1 MERLRSPTRRKV
13 ALALGAVVAAV
24 AGGALIAIPNGD
36 GGSEAASRAAAPVA
50 AQPVAAKTAERAPTD
65 EIRYVSASPEETAS
79 AREAASAAIAAARR
93 KEQQAQIERGPG
105 GLLPASA
112 GDNGTFDEPT
122 GPGRELDAE
131 TMSGAAGLPPE
142 RSALLIGR
150 TAIAPAGAPD
160 QVERAIT
167 AANAIVGRPYIWG
180 GGHAS
185 WNDRGYDCSGAV
197 SYALGGAGLLG
208 APVASSALMDW
219 GEPGPGKWITVYANP
234 GHTYAVIAG
243 LRWDTAG
250 EQRGTGPKWHAELPY
265 PDGYV
270 VRHPPGL

>member
-1 MERLRSPTRRKV
+1 MKI
-13 ALALGAVVAAV
+13 ALALGAMIAAV
-24 AGGALIAIPNGD
+24 AGGALITTADGSGD
-36 GGSEAASRAAAPVA
+36 SEAASPTAAPVA
-50 AQPVAAKTAERAPTD
+50 ARTAERAPTD
-65 EIRYVSASPEETAS
+65 EIRYASASPEEVATA
-79 AREAASAAIAAARR
+79 RKAADAAIAAARR
-93 KEQQAQIERGPG
+93 KEERAHIEPGPG

-112 GDNGTFDEPT
+112 GDNGTHDEPS
-122 GPGRELDAE
+122 GPVREIDAV
-131 TMSGAAGLPPE
+131 TMSGAADLPPE

-150 TAIAPAGAPD
+150 TAIAPAGAPFE
-160 QVERAIT
+160 VERAID

-180 GGHAS
+180 GGHAT

-208 APVASSALMDW
+208 APVDSSALMDW
-219 GEPGPGKWITVYANP
+219 GEPGRGKWITVYANP

-243 LRWDTAG
+243 LRWDTVG

-270 VRHPPGL
+270 ARHPPGL

>member
-1 MERLRSPTRRKV
+1 MERVRLPTRGEI
-13 ALALGAVVAAV
+13 AIALGAVIVGV
-24 AGGALIAIPNGD
+24 AGGTVIAAATGNGD
-36 GGSEAASRAAAPVA
+36 SEAASPVAAPVA
-50 AQPVAAKTAERAPTD
+50 PQSPERTPERSPTD
-65 EIRYVSASPEETAS
+65 EIRYVSASREEVAA
-79 AREAASAAIAAARR
+79 ARKAVAAIAAVKR
-93 KEQQAQIERGPG
+93 KEERAHIERGPG
-105 GLLPASA
+105 GILPASA
-112 GDNGTFDEPT
+112 GDNGTFDQAP
-122 GPGRELDAE
+122 GPGRELDAV
-131 TMSGAAGLPPE
+131 TMSDAAGLQPE
-142 RSALLIGR
+142 RSAFLIGH

-160 QVERAIT
+160 EVERAIS

-208 APVASSALMDW
+208 APVDSSALMDW
-219 GEPGPGKWITVYANP
+219 GEPGHGKWITVYSNP

-243 LRWDTAG
+243 LRWDTVG

-270 VRHPPGL
+270 ARHPPGL

>member
-1 MERLRSPTRRKV
+1 MEPLRLPTRREI
-13 ALALGAVVAAV
+13 ALALGALLGGV
-24 AGGALIAIPNGD
+24 AGGALIATAVGNGD
-36 GGSEAASRAAAPVA
+36 SAASATPVAPVA
-50 AQPVAAKTAERAPTD
+50 AQSAEPAPERAPTD
-65 EIRYVSASPEETAS
+65 EIRYVSASREEVAS
-79 AREAASAAIAAARR
+79 ARKAVAAAIAAVKR
-93 KEQQAQIERGPG
+93 KEERAHIERGPG
-105 GLLPASA
+105 GILPASA
-112 GDNGTFDEPT
+112 GDNGTFDEAP
-122 GPGRELDAE
+122 GPGRELDAV
-131 TMSGAAGLPPE
+131 TMSEAAGLRPE
-142 RSALLIGR
+142 RSAFLIGH
-150 TAIAPAGAPD
+150 TAIAPGGAPD
-160 QVERAIT
+160 AVERAIS

-219 GEPGPGKWITVYANP
+219 GEPGPGKWITVYSNP

-243 LRWDTAG
+243 LRWDTVG

-270 VRHPPGL
+270 ARHPAGL

>member
-1 MERLRSPTRRKV
+1 MDSLRPPTRREI
-13 ALALGAVVAAV
+13 ALAIAIVTAA

-36 GGSEAASRAAAPVA
+36 GDSEAASSPAPPDAVRTTE
-50 AQPVAAKTAERAPTD
+50 PAERVPTD
-65 EIRYVSASPEETAS
+65 TIRYASASPEEVAS
-79 AREAASAAIAAARR
+79 AREAADAAIAAAKR
-93 KEQQAQIERGPG
+93 KEEQADIERGPG

-112 GDNGTFDEPT
+112 GDNGTFDDPQEL
-122 GPGRELDAE
+122 GRELDAV
-131 TMSGAAGLPPE
+131 TMSSAAGLPPE

-150 TAIAPAGAPD
+150 TAIAPAGAPEE
-160 QVERAIT
+160 VERAIT

-197 SYALGGAGLLG
+197 SYALGGAGLLA

-219 GEPGPGKWITVYANP
+219 GEPGRGKWITVYSNP
-234 GHTYAVIAG
+234 GHTYAVIGG

-265 PDGYV
+265 PNGYV
-270 VRHPPGL
+270 ARHPPGL

>member
-1 MERLRSPTRRKV
+1 MGRVRSPSRREI
-13 ALALGAVVAAV
+13 ALALGATVGAV
-24 AGGALIAIPNGD
+24 AGGALIAIPNGT
-36 GGSEAASRAAAPVA
+36 GESEAASDAAAPVA
-50 AQPVAAKTAERAPTD
+50 ARTAERAPTD
-65 EIRYVSASPEETAS
+65 EIRYVSPSPEKVAT
-79 AREAASAAIAAARR
+79 AREAAAAAIAAAKR
-93 KEQQAQIERGPG
+93 KEEAAHIEPGPG

-112 GDNGTFDEPT
+112 GDNGTYDEP
-122 GPGRELDAE
+122 PEQGREIHAA
-131 TMSGAAGLPPE
+131 TMSGVGGLQPE
-142 RSALLIGR
+142 HSALLLGR
-150 TAIAPAGAPD
+150 TAIAPAGAPEE
-160 QVERAIT
+160 VERAIS
-167 AANAIVGRPYIWG
+167 AANAIVGRPYVWG

-219 GEPGPGKWITVYANP
+219 GEPGRGKWITVYSNP

-265 PDGYV
+265 PEGYV
-270 VRHPPGL
+270 ARHPPGL